1 MAAGSPLPGFFVE
14 LEFTFL
20 ASASVCAGTSVSTPA
35 ACASVEGSVV
45 HAAARGI
52 DERVVPDS
60 LHIGHPLGAM
70 RVDVQGR
77 CEASR
82 PLAFEALGFA
92 RTARRL
98 MDGTAWVPRSVLD
111 PA

>member
-1 MAAGSPLPGFFVE
+1 
-14 LEFTFL
+14 
-20 ASASVCAGTSVSTPA
+20 
-35 ACASVEGSVV
+35 VV
-45 HAAARGI
+45 HAAARCAS
-52 DERVVPDS
+52 ERVVPDS

-82 PLAFEALGFA
+82 PLAFEELGFA